1 MEKEKTKF
9 LTKDDIKSVV
19 KVFSFVLVLA
29 LILEVL
35 SLGSF
40 SKTNALTY
48 RNQYTKTYSFLAEPD
63 NSIEIAGIGSSDLYS
78 AFVPMQV
85 FENYGYTSTVISSP
99 HQTTLESYGFLKE
112 LLKKQSPKVL
122 VIETDMLYEKAPE
135 FNEQETT
142 SEEKFSK
149 MKIKASAFFSNFD
162 SNRFDDIIQSHFSI
176 FTFHDKWKKIKPGKF
191 ENPFKGEE
199 FKTCDHGYN
208 FNDSVKPAEIND
220 KMKITDVSEPIPND
234 DIVYLNKMIK
244 ICDDKGIK
252 VVLVEMPTQNSWTYA
267 RHNAVSA
274 FANEKNLKFIDFN
287 LMFDE
292 LQLDIKKDYRD
303 GGDHLNYFGATK
315 TTTYLCDYISAEYG
329 SVLTDR
335 RNDPSFD
342 YWKESNDE
350 FRNKYKIEE
359 LLEKRRQGLK

>member
-9 LTKDDIKSVV
+9 LTKNDIISVV
-19 KVFSFVLVLA
+19 KVFSFVLVLV
-29 LILEVL
+29 LILEMF

-40 SKTNALTY
+40 SKMNALTY
-48 RNQYTKTYSFLAEPD
+48 KNQYTKTYSFLAEPD
-63 NSIEIAGIGSSDLYS
+63 NSIDIAGIGSSDLYS
-78 AFVPMQV
+78 AFVPMQI

-112 LLKKQSPKVL
+112 LLKKQSPKVI
-122 VIETDMLYEKAPE
+122 VIETDMLYENAPE
-135 FNEQETT
+135 FNGKEVP
-142 SEEKFSK
+142 EKKFDK
-149 MKIKASAFFSNFD
+149 LKNKASAFFSNFD
-162 SNRFDDIIQSHFSI
+162 SDRFEDTIQSRFSI
-176 FTFHDKWKKIKPGKF
+176 FTFHDKWKKFKIGKP

-208 FNDSVKPAEIND
+208 FNDSVKPAESNK
-220 KMKITDVSEPIPND
+220 KMQKTDVLEPIPND
-234 DIVYLNKMIK
+234 ALNYLNKMIQ
-244 ICDDKGIK
+244 ICNDREIK
-252 VVLVEMPTQNSWTYA
+252 VFLVEMPTQNSWTYA
-267 RHNAVSA
+267 RHNAVQVYA
-274 FANEKNLKFIDFN
+274 DENGLKFIDFN

-292 LQLDIKKDYRD
+292 LNLDIKKDYRD

-315 TTTYLCDYISAEYG
+315 TTTYLCDYITSEYD

-342 YWKESNDE
+342 YWKDSNTE

-359 LLEKRRQGLK
+359 LLEKRRKGLK